1 MTRKIFI
8 MAWLMFL
15 AMALHAQNPARA
27 KQILDKTSSI
37 VGRRGGASANFSIQ
51 GGNYEPVSGTIA
63 VKGRK
68 FYAQTPKGATWFNGK
83 TQWTYLSKSGE
94 VNVSNPDQST
104 QARMNPYQFITLYK
118 QGYALGVSES
128 DGNYLVTM
136 KATTTK
142 SNIREI
148 QVTIDK
154 ASYLPEQVKML
165 QKGKWTIIRIS
176 NFKAKNLS
184 DRLFNFPAKDYPKA
198 EIIDLR

>member
-1 MTRKIFI
+1 

-128 DGNYLVTM
+128 SDNYLVTM

-165 QKGKWTIIRIS
+165 QKGKWTTIRIS

>member
-165 QKGKWTIIRIS
+165 QKGKWTTIRIS

>member
-15 AMALHAQNPARA
+15 AMALHAQNLARA

-63 VKGRK
+63 IKGRK

-128 DGNYLVTM
+128 SDNYLVTM

-154 ASYLPEQVKML
+154 ASYLPKQVKML
-165 QKGKWTIIRIS
+165 QKGKWTTIRIS

>member
-63 VKGRK
+63 IKGRK

-128 DGNYLVTM
+128 SGNYLVTM

-148 QVTIDK
+148 QVIIDK

-165 QKGKWTIIRIS
+165 QKGKWTTIRIS
-176 NFKAKNLS
+176 NFKVKNLS

>member
-128 DGNYLVTM
+128 SDNYLVTM

-154 ASYLPEQVKML
+154 ASYLPKQVKML
-165 QKGKWTIIRIS
+165 QKGKWTTIRIS
-176 NFKAKNLS
+176 NFKVKNLS

>member
-1 MTRKIFI
+1 
-8 MAWLMFL
+8 
-15 AMALHAQNPARA
+15 
-27 KQILDKTSSI
+27 
-37 VGRRGGASANFSIQ
+37 
-51 GGNYEPVSGTIA
+51 
-63 VKGRK
+63 
-68 FYAQTPKGATWFNGK
+68 
-83 TQWTYLSKSGE
+83 
-94 VNVSNPDQST
+94 
-104 QARMNPYQFITLYK
+104 MNPYQFITLYK

-128 DGNYLVTM
+128 SGNYLVTM

-148 QVTIDK
+148 QVIIDK

-165 QKGKWTIIRIS
+165 QKGKWTTIRIS

>member
-1 MTRKIFI
+1 MTRKLFI
-8 MAWLMFL
+8 MAWLLFL

-63 VKGRK
+63 IKGRK

-128 DGNYLVTM
+128 SDNYLVTM

-154 ASYLPEQVKML
+154 ASYLPKQVKML
-165 QKGKWTIIRIS
+165 QKGKWTTIRIS

>member
-37 VGRRGGASANFSIQ
+37 VGKRGGASANFSIQ

-63 VKGRK
+63 IKGRK

-128 DGNYLVTM
+128 SDNYLVTM

-154 ASYLPEQVKML
+154 ASYLPKQVKML
-165 QKGKWTIIRIS
+165 QKGKWTTIRIS

>member
-68 FYAQTPKGATWFNGK
+68 FYAQTPKGATWFNGE

-118 QGYALGVSES
+118 QGYALEVSES
-128 DGNYLVTM
+128 SGNYLVTM

-148 QVTIDK
+148 QVIIDK

-165 QKGKWTIIRIS
+165 QKGKWTTIRIS
-176 NFKAKNLS
+176 NFKVKNLS

>member
-1 MTRKIFI
+1 

-63 VKGRK
+63 IKGRK

-128 DGNYLVTM
+128 SDNYLVTM

-165 QKGKWTIIRIS
+165 QKGKWTTIRIS

>member
-128 DGNYLVTM
+128 SDNYLVTM

-154 ASYLPEQVKML
+154 ASYLPKQVKML
-165 QKGKWTIIRIS
+165 QKGKWTTIRIS

>member
-1 MTRKIFI
+1 

-15 AMALHAQNPARA
+15 AMALHAQNLARA

-63 VKGRK
+63 IKGRK

-128 DGNYLVTM
+128 SDNYLVTM

-154 ASYLPEQVKML
+154 ASYLPKQVKML
-165 QKGKWTIIRIS
+165 QKGKWTTIRIS

>member
-63 VKGRK
+63 IKGRK

-128 DGNYLVTM
+128 SDNYLVTM

-165 QKGKWTIIRIS
+165 QKGKWTTIRIS

>member
-63 VKGRK
+63 IKGRK

-128 DGNYLVTM
+128 SDNYLVTM

-154 ASYLPEQVKML
+154 ASYLPKQVKML
-165 QKGKWTIIRIS
+165 QKGKWTTIRIS